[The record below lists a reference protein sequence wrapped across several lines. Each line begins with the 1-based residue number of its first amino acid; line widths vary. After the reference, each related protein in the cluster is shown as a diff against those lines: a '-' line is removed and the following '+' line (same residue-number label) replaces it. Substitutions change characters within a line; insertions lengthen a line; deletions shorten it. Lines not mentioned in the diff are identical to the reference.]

1 MQENDNYDWHED
13 WRIKRFSVPQEIAK
27 FLVDSFFITEIRR
40 RVGKA
45 DGISFEVRSRE
56 RNHSV
61 PHVHASYGGYSVSIS
76 IEDGIVRGG
85 NLPKKRE
92 KISSEWVLAHKEEL
106 LTVWKNYSM
115 SATSMLTQSL
125 LNSSFDEE

>member
-1 MQENDNYDWHED
+1 MQDNDTYDWHED
-13 WRIKRFSVPQEIAK
+13 WRIKRLSVPQEIVK

-40 RVGKA
+40 RVGKV
-45 DGISFEVRSRE
+45 DGMSFEVRSRE
-56 RNHSV
+56 HNHTV
-61 PHVHASYGGYSVSIS
+61 PHLHASYGGYSVSIG
-76 IEDGIVRGG
+76 IEDGKVLNG

-92 KISSEWVLAHKEEL
+92 KLASEWVLAHKEEL